1 MRPTF
6 TLTAAVVSGVAG
18 LAAAMQP
25 QAQVI
30 FYGNQLDPTG
40 SSAVP
45 GFAGQKFKNFYRPVV
60 CPNGGQWT
68 IIGGIISGPGRVC
81 LTGTDDGGQVTSTG
95 RIQENS
101 ALSSIEGRT
110 WVFASVPD
118 VAINNGGQ
126 YAAALR
132 LSDGPDHTNYH
143 DNDVVILGAAGS
155 GSTIAIAHREGQSVG
170 SPAVTLGSSLTDPGI
185 DTAGNVTFRGG
196 GNVDQPPATPTPAA
210 PVLVLQ
216 NGTIAAQAGVTVPE
230 GQIGN
235 AQRRWKSFDLDSFT
249 IAGNGTDYSVRGRL
263 EVNADSDLATDQLL
277 YFRGQPHPDPTTVRT
292 ISIQEGATLDGLEPI
307 TSPVAR
313 IVGQSVGRSFSP
325 AWMARGENQDGNGW
339 VWQGPVF
346 DAPTSDHGKVVA
358 ATGWHIIR
366 TPAGQD
372 PWPELWVNSPP
383 QPPAPDIF
391 FDPAHYTDPST
402 WVIPG
407 AGCTV
412 VGASATVSPTQ
423 NGIDIE
429 VTVVN
434 TNPDPTT
441 SSPWPEFRVDLSWE
455 GGPSHPLTRYW
466 WARHKFLPH
475 NDPFTGQARDALYGL
490 GLPQGLTCNAVAF
503 DDAVPMIVPSP
514 GGGLGGGDI
523 VPEGSPPTPIGLDP
537 ASPPPTLGCPTL
549 APAATVGTYTI
560 GFGTDY
566 PYVSLIHLSP
576 DHPNTVSFI
585 PTFNSCTTIRVI
597 PDYLRGGETRTIHF
611 WLRRVHA
618 TGEAAACA
626 VLQPYIDHIRDNHPA
641 DQPPKLRGRI
651 GAINVAQYEADPPG
665 SNNDPCGNENEKHF
679 NYFLGDCSTGGTRSD
694 QFASWSDFLDGACA
708 SRFGS
713 VSNMHALGFKG
724 VMCWAANGWFLYPTG
739 STDPN
744 FLPRI
749 ITQEPDNLRT
759 TLSTVATWEAT
770 NSLIAMIWAG
780 RAFSAVQPGS
790 EWNSPIQTPLVGGYY
805 QWPGSCI
812 GSLFPIAQPWNQ
824 GNWTTWT
831 LDPGSQAL
839 FDQEFLPAEDYFSGT
854 GLDACPGASDDPWI
868 LDQLAA
874 LRQHDPTQ
882 HLFSESAKTD
892 RDMQHAETWFGAD
905 FWNGSP
911 PQGANTPGT
920 YDGFFE
926 GRCPLLDR
934 IYPNYEDVVP
944 IYWDSSHI
952 NSGWEC
958 RVRFVEGEGM
968 ATNFAGEVPNFTYQ
982 GRPEDPVEVDRTAI
996 GNTFFMQVA
1005 NVYGERVVGGFT
1017 TWNRAVWVY
1026 NGCGIVLAEDQ
1037 PVVLP
1042 NGDVAYVAV
1051 PGTTAAELDG
1061 KQDAGLLS
1069 KRHVL
1074 YVVVSLKTAPGSA
1087 GTPKGEA
1094 LLRIPL
1100 CPADLN
1106 CDGVVD
1112 ARDLDLFEQG
1122 FAAGESWADFNHNG
1136 VLDHDG
1142 DLSAFLAA
1150 CSSPTDWDDGIE

>member
-1 MRPTF
+1 MRPMF

-25 QAQVI
+25 QTQVV
-30 FYGNQLDPTG
+30 FYGNAADPAG
-40 SSAVP
+40 SSLVP
-45 GFAGQKFKNFYRPVV
+45 GFPGQKFKNFYRPVV

-68 IIGGIISGPGRVC
+68 IIGGVISGPGRVC
-81 LTGTDDGGQVTSTG
+81 VTGTDNGSQVTSTG

-101 ALSSIEGRT
+101 TLIEYPGRIG
-110 WVFASVPD
+110 VFASLPD
-118 VAINNGGQ
+118 VAINNDGRF
-126 YAAALR
+126 AAAMR
-132 LSDGPDHTNYH
+132 LVGDSA
-143 DNDVVILGAAGS
+143 DNDVCVRGETWGGVSIVR
-155 GSTIAIAHREGQSVG
+155 REGQLVG
-170 SPAVTLGSSLTDPGI
+170 MPEMTLGCSLTDPGI
-185 DTAGNVTFRGG
+185 DTAGHVALRALGTESQGFRQALLLNNGS
-196 GNVDQPPATPTPAA
+196 VAA
-210 PVLVLQ
+210 M
-216 NGTIAAQAGVTVPE
+216 TGVTAPE
-230 GQIGN
+230 GQSGTP
-235 AQRRWKSFDLDSFT
+235 QTWKSFDLDSFT

-263 EVNADSDLATDQLL
+263 NGPSASDQLL

-307 TSPVAR
+307 TSPIAR
-313 IVGQSVGRSFSP
+313 VVGQSVGRSFSP

-339 VWQGPVF
+339 VWQGPVY
-346 DAPTSDHGKVVA
+346 DAPASDHGKVVA

-383 QPPAPDIF
+383 QPQPQPPNVF
-391 FDPAHYTDPST
+391 FDPAHYADPST

-407 AGCTV
+407 TGCTV
-412 VGASATVSPTQ
+412 VGGSAIVSPTQ
-423 NGIDIE
+423 NGIDIT

-434 TNPDPTT
+434 TNPDPAT

-455 GGPSHPLTRYW
+455 GGSSHPLTRYW

-475 NDPFTGQARDALYGL
+475 NGPFTGQARDALYGL
-490 GLPQGLTCNAVAF
+490 GLPQGLACNCVAF
-503 DDAVPMIVPSP
+503 DDAVPLIMPPPGDDTAGGGVVPDGGASPLDGPSP
-514 GGGLGGGDI
+514 GGDDT
-523 VPEGSPPTPIGLDP
+523 PT
-537 ASPPPTLGCPTL
+537 PTLGCPTQV
-549 APAATVGTYTI
+549 PVATAGNYTI

-566 PYVSLIHLSP
+566 PYVSLIHLSSE
-576 DHPNTVSFI
+576 HPNTVCFV
-585 PTFNSCTTIRVI
+585 PTFNSCTAIRVI
-597 PDYLRGGETRTIHF
+597 PDYIRGGETRTIRF

-618 TGEAAACA
+618 TGESAACA
-626 VLQPYIDHIRDNHPA
+626 ALQPYVDHIRDHYPA

-651 GAINVAQYEADPPG
+651 GAINIAQAETPDFDPCPPYEANPR
-665 SNNDPCGNENEKHF
+665 HF
-679 NYFLGDCSTGGTRSD
+679 NSFPPFYFPCD
-694 QFASWSDFLDGACA
+694 QIGPRADRFASWSALLDAACA
-708 SRFGS
+708 SRFSS
-713 VSNMHALGFKG
+713 VSNMHQLGFKA
-724 VMCWAANGWFLYPTG
+724 VMCWAASGWTLSRPPY
-739 STDPN
+739 DPN
-744 FLPRI
+744 FLPTVV
-749 ITQEPDNLRT
+749 TQETPNLFG
-759 TLSTVATWEAT
+759 TLDTVPTWEAT
-770 NSLIAMIWAG
+770 NGLKAMLWAG
-780 RAFSAVQPGS
+780 RAFSAVQPGIY
-790 EWNSPIQTPLVGGYY
+790 WNDFVYTPLAAGYY
-805 QWPGSCI
+805 QWPDSCI
-812 GSLFPIAQPWNQ
+812 GSLFPIAQPWDPS
-824 GNWTTWT
+824 NWTTWT
-831 LDPGSQAL
+831 LARGSQAL
-839 FDQEFLPAEDYFSGT
+839 FDREFLPAADYFSGT

-874 LRQHDPTQ
+874 LRQYDPAQ

-911 PQGANTPGT
+911 PGSANTAGT

-952 NSGWEC
+952 NTPWEC

-968 ATNFAGEVPNFTYQ
+968 ATNFAGEIPNFTYQ
-982 GRPEDPVEVDRTAI
+982 GRPEDPVEMDRTAI

-1026 NGCGIVLAEDQ
+1026 NGCGIVLREDQ

-1042 NGDVAYVAV
+1042 NGDMAYVAV

-1069 KRHVL
+1069 KKHVL

-1106 CDGVVD
+1106 CDGVAD
-1112 ARDLDLFEQG
+1112 AQDLNLFQQG

-1136 VLDHDG
+1136 VLDEPGDLNAYLALAAEHCIPSTDG
-1142 DLSAFLAA
+1142 DG
-1150 CSSPTDWDDGIE
+1150 DDGIE